1 VASKRRNKTSN
12 KSRKKRAI
20 PYLKN
25 AWVRQDEDGYYYL
38 YICAKDGNSAILNLT
53 ALNPS
58 IDEHIKNEINPER
71 QPDIVKSV
79 LESWLAEQESPS
91 GKSKKSDDAEVEFP
105 ELIDD

>member
-1 VASKRRNKTSN
+1 V
-12 KSRKKRAI
+12 I

-25 AWVRQDEDGYYYL
+25 AWVRQDEEGYYYL
-38 YICAKDGNSAILNLT
+38 YIRAKDGNSAILNLT

-58 IDEHIKNEINPER
+58 IDEQIRDEINPER
-71 QPDIVKSV
+71 QTSIVKNV

-91 GKSKKSDDAEVEFP
+91 GKSKKQEEAEIEFP